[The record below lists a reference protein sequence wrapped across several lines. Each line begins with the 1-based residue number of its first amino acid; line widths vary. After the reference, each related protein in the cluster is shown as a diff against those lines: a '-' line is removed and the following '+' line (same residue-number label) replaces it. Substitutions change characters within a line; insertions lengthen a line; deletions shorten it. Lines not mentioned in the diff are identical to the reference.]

1 MSSTIELLNSI
12 NTAING
18 VSMAELMTIH
28 PDRAC
33 LMPWLLNDDEHQDPN
48 GGQVIAI
55 DQHGEVLYL
64 SPPPIPLNTCVN

>member
-28 PDRAC
+28 PDRASTPC
-33 LMPWLLNDDEHQDPN
+33 LLT
-48 GGQVIAI
+48 VI
-55 DQHGEVLYL
+55 DR
-64 SPPPIPLNTCVN
+64 